1 MLYESKA
8 DGSLAAHATQ
18 TKLRWQ
24 DGYVRHDH
32 SIARALNRGRDF
44 PEGDQ
49 TDFLEDHGFVART
62 AAIGDLVDPHAAY
75 TLEYLDMILSLK
87 AQNRRVV
94 FVPTARLEFRIAEFS
109 WRDVPY
115 FMYKRSEATCHGTRD
130 YLAKKWQAAFP
141 NTGFW
146 TYIKYT
152 IVESHTYASL
162 ETLPLKYQLQLFLAF
177 FQMAGYNR
185 YDSVPYVEVL
195 EAIDGGTL
203 TTLKV
208 NATRLTERKA
218 VLDTVRK
225 NATAADLLPQVG
237 KSWLPALEADLP
249 LEYMP
254 FAVAVFA
261 SPFTCDVVLVRA
273 RCPVSGSR
281 QWLPSTPSLSRVDGV
296 RALPDPHAIAATA

>member
-49 TDFLEDHGFVART
+49 TDFLEDHGFVVRA

-109 WRDVPY
+109 
-115 FMYKRSEATCHGTRD
+115 
-130 YLAKKWQAAFP
+130 
-141 NTGFW
+141 
-146 TYIKYT
+146 
-152 IVESHTYASL
+152 
-162 ETLPLKYQLQLFLAF
+162 
-177 FQMAGYNR
+177 
-185 YDSVPYVEVL
+185 
-195 EAIDGGTL
+195 
-203 TTLKV
+203 
-208 NATRLTERKA
+208 
-218 VLDTVRK
+218 
-225 NATAADLLPQVG
+225 
-237 KSWLPALEADLP
+237 
-249 LEYMP
+249 
-254 FAVAVFA
+254 
-261 SPFTCDVVLVRA
+261 
-273 RCPVSGSR
+273 
-281 QWLPSTPSLSRVDGV
+281 
-296 RALPDPHAIAATA
+296 